1 MAKLK
6 QKMYDNCYFVC
17 LVTIFLIGML
27 IYLSESTS
35 NVPVMDYWRYLN
47 ALVDKFFTKGISFSD
62 LYSNNG
68 IHRTPVQLFLFL
80 LNIVLFHWNTQISI
94 YLGAVILCI
103 TACVLYKI
111 MKPTFTNK
119 GIGYYLCIFIMVLTV
134 FTLGSYE
141 ILLLEFSTS
150 FALRNLTF
158 ITGYYW
164 TNKFLENNQKWDS
177 RACYLSMYYIFVI
190 CAMGGAYSM
199 GFAASVLFVLFF
211 DFCKKMRK
219 KEGVCY
225 RNYVVLSLGVIF
237 GVSLYLYG
245 VTDLSTGNIGGSF
258 DILQLLYFFFHG
270 TLIVLGSS
278 LVGNGLSVEML
289 TFFGIMVLMIHFI
302 CIYLYVSNRIY
313 EITYIPIFMYIYL
326 AIFIVMILMGRNTNG
341 VEYLSASRYIC
352 DSSMGII
359 SDVIILSFYLSK
371 SKIVFVKRKI
381 MSYFLIGILCLGTFY
396 ADITELKISKYRKIY
411 YDNLIEMMLNLD
423 DYTDDE
429 LTPFQAQMPE
439 QVRNGVM
446 LMKKYRLG
454 IFYNIDMER

>member
-1 MAKLK
+1 
-6 QKMYDNCYFVC
+6 
-17 LVTIFLIGML
+17 
-27 IYLSESTS
+27 
-35 NVPVMDYWRYLN
+35 
-47 ALVDKFFTKGISFSD
+47 
-62 LYSNNG
+62 
-68 IHRTPVQLFLFL
+68 
-80 LNIVLFHWNTQISI
+80 
-94 YLGAVILCI
+94 
-103 TACVLYKI
+103 
-111 MKPTFTNK
+111 
-119 GIGYYLCIFIMVLTV
+119 
-134 FTLGSYE
+134 
-141 ILLLEFSTS
+141 
-150 FALRNLTF
+150 
-158 ITGYYW
+158 
-164 TNKFLENNQKWDS
+164 
-177 RACYLSMYYIFVI
+177 
-190 CAMGGAYSM
+190 
-199 GFAASVLFVLFF
+199 
-211 DFCKKMRK
+211 
-219 KEGVCY
+219 
-225 RNYVVLSLGVIF
+225 
-237 GVSLYLYG
+237 
-245 VTDLSTGNIGGSF
+245 
-258 DILQLLYFFFHG
+258 
-270 TLIVLGSS
+270 
-278 LVGNGLSVEML
+278 
-289 TFFGIMVLMIHFI
+289 MIHFI